1 MRNGRVLRLCL
12 SHNFEQQQST
22 ATPCLAHH
30 WPHAKEGTTLSA
42 MLSYA
47 QTYLANNGMLP
58 QQSPFIEMIN
68 VSYCGLEEQTL
79 TLLLRSVRAN
89 CALKVLKLQGN
100 NLSGKGTFILSE
112 QLYSPLAMQVVFL
125 PCYCS

>member
-1 MRNGRVLRLCL
+1 
-12 SHNFEQQQST
+12 
-22 ATPCLAHH
+22 
-30 WPHAKEGTTLSA
+30 

-47 QTYLANNGMLP
+47 QTYLANNEMLP

-112 QLYSPLAMQVVFL
+112 QLSHAGSVCLVIAANSEGVFPLSSV
-125 PCYCS
+125 

>member
-1 MRNGRVLRLCL
+1 MVEFYGCASRIILSSNSRLRPRAWLTIGR
-12 SHNFEQQQST
+12 
-22 ATPCLAHH
+22 
-30 WPHAKEGTTLSA
+30 
-42 MLSYA
+42 MLKK
-47 QTYLANNGMLP
+47 
-58 QQSPFIEMIN
+58 SPFIEMIN

-112 QLYSPLAMQVVFL
+112 RLYSPLAMQVVFL

>member
-1 MRNGRVLRLCL
+1 MLKKVPHYL
-12 SHNFEQQQST
+12 
-22 ATPCLAHH
+22 PC
-30 WPHAKEGTTLSA
+30 
-42 MLSYA
+42 LSYA
-47 QTYLANNGMLP
+47 QTHLANNGMLP

-112 QLYSPLAMQVVFL
+112 QLYSPLAMQVVFAL
-125 PCYCS
+125 LLQLTLRVCSLCPLYSGCNEVQ